1 MTETDLSDVQ
11 TTLESESAVLA
22 AEKGKQDRMAASIT
36 DQINIEAQVP
46 LETARCA
53 MKMLRGTCTNMRM
66 HMYMYTV
73 TCTFKE

>member
-11 TTLESESAVLA
+11 TTLESESAILA

-46 LETARCA
+46 LEARHCA
-53 MKMLRGTCTNMRM
+53 MTMLRVTCVNMRM
-66 HMYMYTV
+66 YSTCTHMYV
-73 TCTFKE
+73 

>member
-11 TTLESESAVLA
+11 TTLESESAILA

-46 LETARCA
+46 LEARHCA
-53 MKMLRGTCTNMRM
+53 VKMLRATCTNMRM
-66 HMYMYTV
+66 YCTHMYV
-73 TCTFKE
+73 